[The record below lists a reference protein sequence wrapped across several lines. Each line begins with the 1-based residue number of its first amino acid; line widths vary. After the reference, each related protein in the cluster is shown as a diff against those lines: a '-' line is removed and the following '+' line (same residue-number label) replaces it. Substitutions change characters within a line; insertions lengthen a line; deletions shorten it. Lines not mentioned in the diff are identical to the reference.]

1 MQSATDHQ
9 DESELTVPRGTR
21 SSVQGA
27 VDSRRKRSPGY
38 AFADCRL
45 DTQAYLLDRAG
56 LAIPLRPKV
65 FHALQF
71 LIEHR
76 DRTVTKDELCAHVWP
91 DQFISD
97 ATIESCIKHV
107 RQAIGDDGRG
117 QKLIQTR
124 KGFGYRFVGKVEE
137 QSAPTSTEAIAETLP
152 RSIEEPPQSGAAEPL
167 SAPRAE
173 RKLVTLLGCTLAAG
187 GAELGALHRQMRI
200 LYALAA
206 EEVQR
211 YGGTIHSVAGTRLL
225 ATFGAPIALE
235 NHARLALL
243 AALQLQERFAA
254 PCGDLC
260 EESMSA
266 CLALHTGFVVVG
278 DIGDGRPS
286 TIVGNLTV
294 AVEALQEHRLPDVLL
309 CSEATARLIR
319 DDVRL
324 EEVAPVST
332 SGEHGFIRT
341 YKVTGPCLRHPS
353 RALVDVRTLSPFVGR
368 GHELRA
374 LHAILDQVADGRG
387 QSVGIVGEPGIGKSR
402 LLFEFSQQLHTDG
415 PVTYLEGHCLSYTRA
430 TPYSLVLE
438 VLRAHCAIATT
449 DGDDVIAEK
458 VHRTLGAL
466 GVDAD
471 RTAACLLHLLGVRS
485 AVDMLSGTSPDT
497 LKAQTFAAL
506 KQVWTK
512 SGQRRPLVI
521 ALEDMHWIDPTSE
534 EFVTTLVDGLPGA
547 AVLLLATYR
556 PGYRAPWVAKSYTTQ
571 LTLPPLSA
579 RDSVHV
585 VQAVLHQ
592 ETALPPLAD
601 AILAK
606 AEGNPFFLEEL
617 AHMLVQRQIPADAS
631 PDRSGTPLQS
641 IDLHLPPTV
650 EAVLAAR
657 IDRLSIEAKH
667 LLQTAAVVGVDVPI
681 SLLRLVA
688 ESTESAFNAHL
699 AELQAAELLNE
710 SHRSRDAVY
719 TFKHALTQEVAY
731 GSLLNEHRR
740 ELHAR
745 ILDALETLAVN
756 RDAEHDSRAGLSY
769 PRPQYLE
776 QLAYHAMRGDAWA
789 EAVVYSRQAGEKAM
803 ARSAHREAASYFE
816 QAIHALAHLPDTR
829 DTREQAIDLR
839 LALRSALHPC
849 GELRRAM
856 ACVGE
861 AEVLAKALDDPPRLA
876 EVSVALSLHCYLSGA
891 YSEAIAAAT
900 RVATLAPDTAIDQ
913 RLRAALH
920 LAIAYQARGDY
931 RRAIDCLSTM
941 AARLDETT
949 GRTRWGELIP
959 AVFVPAYLAA
969 CHAELGTFAEGTSMG
984 NSGLE
989 IAEAVDHPMSRAFAA
1004 WGAGLVALRQGKLS
1018 RAASV
1023 LERVVNPCQDD
1034 RPAWFPLLAAAL
1046 GATYTGAGRID
1057 DARVLLR
1064 QALELA
1070 VATEIVVNQAVC
1082 SVGLA
1087 DAELQAGHLDE
1098 ADALADRA
1106 LSLARAHGERGSE
1119 AYALHV
1125 LGEIFARRVPIQ
1137 RVQAE
1142 DHYVQSLALAETL
1155 GMQPLQAHCRYS
1167 LSTLFAITGRRK
1179 LARTELSKAI
1189 EQYRAMEMNLWLGA
1203 ATAALARMQ

>member
-1 MQSATDHQ
+1 
-9 DESELTVPRGTR
+9 
-21 SSVQGA
+21 
-27 VDSRRKRSPGY
+27 
-38 AFADCRL
+38 
-45 DTQAYLLDRAG
+45 
-56 LAIPLRPKV
+56 
-65 FHALQF
+65 
-71 LIEHR
+71 
-76 DRTVTKDELCAHVWP
+76 
-91 DQFISD
+91 
-97 ATIESCIKHV
+97 
-107 RQAIGDDGRG
+107 
-117 QKLIQTR
+117 
-124 KGFGYRFVGKVEE
+124 
-137 QSAPTSTEAIAETLP
+137 
-152 RSIEEPPQSGAAEPL
+152 
-167 SAPRAE
+167 
-173 RKLVTLLGCTLAAG
+173 
-187 GAELGALHRQMRI
+187 
-200 LYALAA
+200 
-206 EEVQR
+206 
-211 YGGTIHSVAGTRLL
+211 
-225 ATFGAPIALE
+225 
-235 NHARLALL
+235 
-243 AALQLQERFAA
+243 
-254 PCGDLC
+254 
-260 EESMSA
+260 MSA

-278 DIGDGRPS
+278 EIGDGRPS

-324 EEVAPVST
+324 EEVAPVSI

-353 RALVDVRTLSPFVGR
+353 RGLVDVRTLSPFVGR

-402 LLFEFSQQLHTDG
+402 LLSEFSQQLHTDG
-415 PVTYLEGHCLSYTRA
+415 PVTYLEGHCLSYTTA

-471 RTAACLLHLLGVRS
+471 RTAAYLLHFLGVRG
-485 AVDMLSGTSPDT
+485 AGDMLSRTSPDT
-497 LKAQTFAAL
+497 LKAHTFAAL
-506 KQVWTK
+506 KQLWIQERPTPPA
-512 SGQRRPLVI
+512 GHRCRRH
-521 ALEDMHWIDPTSE
+521 ALGRSHSE
-534 EFVTTLVDGLPGA
+534 AFVTTLVDGLPGA

-556 PGYRAPWVAKSYTTQ
+556 PGYRPPWVAKSYTTQ
-571 LTLPPLSA
+571 LPLPPLSVM
-579 RDSVHV
+579 DSAQV
-585 VQAVLHQ
+585 VQAVLRQ

-606 AEGNPFFLEEL
+606 SQGNPFFLEEL
-617 AHMLVQRQIPADAS
+617 ARMLVQRPMPTDAS
-631 PDRSGTPLQS
+631 PDRSGTLLQS
-641 IDLHLPPTV
+641 IDVHLPPTV

-657 IDRLSIEAKH
+657 IDRLSIEAKR

-681 SLLRLVA
+681 LLLRLVA

-731 GSLLNEHRR
+731 CSLLKEHRR

-756 RDAEHDSRAGLSY
+756 RDAEHDSRAGPSY

-803 ARSAHREAASYFE
+803 ARSAHREAVSYFE

-861 AEVLAKALDDPPRLA
+861 AEVLAKALDDPSRLA

-900 RVATLAPDTAIDQ
+900 RVATLAPDTDIDQ

-941 AARLDETT
+941 AARFDDTT
-949 GRTRWGELIP
+949 GRTRWGEIIP
-959 AVFVPAYLAA
+959 AVFIPAYLAA
-969 CHAELGTFAEGTSMG
+969 CHAELGAFAEGTSMG
-984 NSGLE
+984 NSALK

-1023 LERVVNPCQDD
+1023 LERVVNACQDD

-1057 DARVLLR
+1057 DARVVLR

-1070 VATEIVVNQAVC
+1070 VATEIAVNQAVC

-1098 ADALADRA
+1098 ADALADPA

-1142 DHYVQSLALAETL
+1142 DYYVQSLALAETL

-1167 LSTLFAITGRRK
+1167 LATLFAITGRRK

-1203 ATAALARMQ
+1203 ATATLARMQ

>member
-1 MQSATDHQ
+1 MESATDHQ
-9 DESELTVPRGTR
+9 YESELTVPRGTR

-27 VDSRRKRSPGY
+27 VDFSPKRSLSY

-56 LAIPLRPKV
+56 LANPLRPKV

-91 DQFISD
+91 DRFISD

-124 KGFGYRFVGKVEE
+124 RGFGYRFVGKVEE
-137 QSAPTSTEAIAETLP
+137 QSAPMSKEAIAETSP
-152 RSIEEPPQSGAAEPL
+152 RPVPTQSGADEPL
-167 SAPRAE
+167 SAPQAE

-187 GAELGALHRQMRI
+187 GAELDALHSQMRI
-200 LYALAA
+200 LYARAA
-206 EEVQR
+206 EEVHR

-225 ATFGAPIALE
+225 AIFGAPIALE
-235 NHARLALL
+235 NHAHLALL
-243 AALQLQERFAA
+243 AALQLQQRLAA
-254 PCGDLC
+254 PCGDPS

-278 DIGDGRPS
+278 EIGDGRPS
-286 TIVGNLTV
+286 TIVGNMTV
-294 AVEALQEHRLPDVLL
+294 AVEALQEHRLPGVLL

-324 EEVAPVST
+324 EVAAPVSIP
-332 SGEHGFIRT
+332 GEPGSIRT
-341 YKVTGPCLRHPS
+341 YKVTGPCLRDPL
-353 RALVDVRTLSPFVGR
+353 RALVDARTRSPFVGR

-402 LLFEFSQQLHTDG
+402 LLFEVSQQLHTHG
-415 PVTYLEGHCLSYTRA
+415 PVTYLEGHCLSYARA

-438 VLRAHCAIATT
+438 VLRAHCAIATA
-449 DGDDVIAEK
+449 DDDDLIAEK
-458 VHRTLGAL
+458 VHRTLGVL
-466 GVDAD
+466 GVDAG
-471 RTAACLLHLLGVRS
+471 RTAAYLLHLLGVRG
-485 AVDMLSGTSPDT
+485 AIDMLSGTSPDT
-497 LKAQTFAAL
+497 LKAHTFAAL
-506 KQVWTK
+506 KQLWIN

-521 ALEDMHWIDPTSE
+521 AVEDLHWIDPTSE

-556 PGYRAPWVAKSYTTQ
+556 PGYRAPWVDKSYTTQ
-571 LTLPPLSA
+571 LPLRPLSA
-579 RDSVHV
+579 TESAHV

-592 ETALPPLAD
+592 ETALSPLA
-601 AILAK
+601 AAVLAK
-606 AEGNPFFLEEL
+606 AQGNPFFLEEL
-617 AHMLVQRQIPADAS
+617 ARMLVQRQMTGDAS

-641 IDLHLPPTV
+641 IDLHLPPNV
-650 EAVLAAR
+650 ETVLAAR

-688 ESTESAFNAHL
+688 ETTDSAFNAHL

-710 SHRSRDAVY
+710 SHRFRDAVY

-731 GSLLNEHRR
+731 GSLLKEHRR

-745 ILDALETLAVN
+745 ILDALEILAVN
-756 RDAEHDSRAGLSY
+756 RDAERSSGAGQSY

-803 ARSAHREAASYFE
+803 ARSAHREAVSYFE
-816 QAIHALAHLPDTR
+816 QAIHALAHLPDSR

-861 AEVLAKALDDPPRLA
+861 AEILATALDDPPRLA

-900 RVATLAPDTAIDQ
+900 RVATLAPDTDIDQ

-959 AVFVPAYLAA
+959 AVFIPAYLAA

-984 NSGLE
+984 NSALE
-989 IAEAVDHPMSRAFAA
+989 IAEVVDHPMSRAFAA
-1004 WGAGLVALRQGKLS
+1004 WGAGLVALRQGRHS

-1023 LERVVNPCQDD
+1023 LERVVNPSRDD

-1098 ADALADRA
+1098 AAALADRA

-1142 DHYVQSLALAETL
+1142 DHYVQSLALAEAL
-1155 GMQPLQAHCRYS
+1155 GMQPLQAHCRRS
-1167 LSTLFAITGRRK
+1167 LATLFAITGRRK

-1189 EQYRAMEMNLWLGA
+1189 ELYRAMEMDLSLGA
-1203 ATAALARMQ
+1203 ATAALARTQ

>member
-1 MQSATDHQ
+1 M
-9 DESELTVPRGTR
+9 PRGTR
-21 SSVQGA
+21 SSVQGV
-27 VDSRRKRSPGY
+27 VDSSRKGSLRY
-38 AFADCRL
+38 AFADCQL
-45 DTQAYLLDRAG
+45 DTQVYLLDRAG

-91 DQFISD
+91 DRFISD

-124 KGFGYRFVGKVEE
+124 RGFGYRFVGKVEE

-152 RSIEEPPQSGAAEPL
+152 RSVEVPTQSGADEPL
-167 SAPRAE
+167 STPQAE
-173 RKLVTLLGCTLAAG
+173 RKLVTLLGCTLAG
-187 GAELGALHRQMRI
+187 RAELDALHGQMRI
-200 LYALAA
+200 LYARAA

-211 YGGTIHSVAGTRLL
+211 YGGTIHSVAGTGLL

-254 PCGDLC
+254 PCGDLSD
-260 EESMSA
+260 ESMSA

-278 DIGDGRPS
+278 EIGDGRPS

-294 AVEALQEHRLPDVLL
+294 AVEALQEHRLPGVLL

-324 EEVAPVST
+324 EEVAPVSI
-332 SGEHGFIRT
+332 SGEPGSIRT
-341 YKVTGPCLRHPS
+341 YKVTGPCLRDPS

-374 LHAILDQVADGRG
+374 LHAILDQVVDGRG

-402 LLFEFSQQLHTDG
+402 LLFEFSQQLHTHG
-415 PVTYLEGHCLSYTRA
+415 PVTYLEGHCLSYARA
-430 TPYSLVLE
+430 TPYLLVLE
-438 VLRAHCAIATT
+438 VLRAHCAIATA

-458 VHRTLGAL
+458 VHRTIEVL

-471 RTAACLLHLLGVRS
+471 RTAAYLLHLLGVRG
-485 AVDMLSGTSPDT
+485 AVDMRSGTSPDT
-497 LKAQTFAAL
+497 LKAHTFAAL
-506 KQVWTK
+506 KQLWIK
-512 SGQRRPLVI
+512 SAQRRPLVI
-521 ALEDMHWIDPTSE
+521 AVEDVHWIDPTSE
-534 EFVTTLVDGLPGA
+534 EFVTSLVDGLPGA
-547 AVLLLATYR
+547 VVLLLATYR
-556 PGYRAPWVAKSYTTQ
+556 PGYRPPWVDKSYTTQ
-571 LTLPPLSA
+571 LPLPPLSA
-579 RDSVHV
+579 TDSAHV

-592 ETALPPLAD
+592 ETALSPLAD
-601 AILAK
+601 AVLAK
-606 AEGNPFFLEEL
+606 AQGNPFFLEEL
-617 AHMLVQRQIPADAS
+617 ARMLVQRQMPAGAS

-641 IDLHLPPTV
+641 IDLHLPPNV

-667 LLQTAAVVGVDVPI
+667 LLQTAAVVGVDAPI

-688 ESTESAFNAHL
+688 ESTESAFTAHL

-710 SHRSRDAVY
+710 SHRFRDAVY

-731 GSLLNEHRR
+731 GSLLQEHRR

-745 ILDALETLAVN
+745 ILEALEILAVN
-756 RDAEHDSRAGLSY
+756 HDAERHSTAAQSD

-803 ARSAHREAASYFE
+803 GRSAHREAASYFE
-816 QAIHALAHLPDTR
+816 QAIHALGHLPDSR

-861 AEVLAKALDDPPRLA
+861 AEVLATALDDPPRLA

-891 YSEAIAAAT
+891 YSEAITAAT
-900 RVATLAPDTAIDQ
+900 RVATLAPDTDIDQ

-931 RRAIDCLSTM
+931 RRAIECLSKM

-959 AVFVPAYLAA
+959 AVFIPAYLAA

-984 NSGLE
+984 NSALE

-1004 WGAGLVALRQGKLS
+1004 WGAGLVALRQGKHS

-1023 LERVVNPCQDD
+1023 LEGVVHPCQDE

-1070 VATEIVVNQAVC
+1070 VATEMVVNQAAC

-1098 ADALADRA
+1098 ADALAGRA
-1106 LSLARAHGERGSE
+1106 VSLARAHGERGNE

-1142 DHYVQSLALAETL
+1142 DRYVQSIDLAETL

-1167 LSTLFAITGRRK
+1167 LATLFAITGRRK